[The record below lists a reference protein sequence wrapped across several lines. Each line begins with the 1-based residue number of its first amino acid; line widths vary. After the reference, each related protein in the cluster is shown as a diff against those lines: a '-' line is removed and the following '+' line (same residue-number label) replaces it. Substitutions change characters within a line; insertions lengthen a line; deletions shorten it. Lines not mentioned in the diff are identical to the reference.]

1 MASADGN
8 PVLIGLLC
16 CSGIGS
22 QLMTEKGINPVP
34 ERPQAPEDVTKTLLD
49 PMANPCYYLGSLFVL
64 FPNNMCPRYE

>member
-1 MASADGN
+1 MAKCMASTNGN

-22 QLMTEKGINPVP
+22 QLMTEEGIHPVS

-49 PMANPCYYLGSLFVL
+49 LTANPCYYLGSFSR
-64 FPNNMCPRYE
+64 FIPK